1 MIGETAR
8 ASPKRLRAHVEA
20 LEGERHSASSPGAKR
35 RAMNYVRSQLA
46 SLGLSPVLDP
56 FSFQGEIHH
65 NIVATIPGSDPSA
78 PRILVGAHIDT
89 VRGSPGADDNASGVA
104 GLLECA
110 RILASTR
117 SGGDGSDRERSGE
130 GSGEGSSDEESL
142 VEEGTDSGRG
152 RSPFRSTVELVVFD
166 LEEQQL
172 FTYRV
177 GSRRHTARA
186 RREGV
191 EYAGGLIFEMIGY
204 TSKEAGSQRIPLL
217 VRWKDIPRTGDF
229 LAAVGDWKS
238 GDLLRS
244 FEDAARHAAPELDVY
259 SHRTPFRGWLVWQ
272 TRLSDNASF
281 WSEGYP
287 ALMLTDTAFLRNP
300 HYHGAGDTAVTL
312 DYEFMGRVVDSTVEC
327 VRRMAVP
334 PSGSS

>member
-1 MIGETAR
+1 MR
-8 ASPKRLRAHVEA
+8 ASPRRLRAHVDA
-20 LEGERHSASSPGAKR
+20 LEGERHSHSSPGAKR
-35 RAMNYVRSQLA
+35 RAMNYVRSELA
-46 SLGLSPVLDP
+46 STGLSPVLDP
-56 FSFQGEIHH
+56 FSFQGETHH
-65 NIVATIPGSDPSA
+65 NIVATIPGTDPSA

-104 GLLECA
+104 GVLECA
-110 RILASTR
+110 RLLAGT
-117 SGGDGSDRERSGE
+117 
-130 GSGEGSSDEESL
+130 GSGEDAVGGDRHGEPGSGG
-142 VEEGTDSGRG
+142 EGVPL
-152 RSPFRSTVELVVFD
+152 RSRATVELVVFD

-186 RREGV
+186 RRQGI
-191 EYAGGLIFEMIGY
+191 EYAGALIFEMIGF
-204 TSKEAGSQRIPLL
+204 TSEEAGSQRVPLL
-217 VRWKDIPRTGDF
+217 VRWKDIPRTGSF

-244 FEDAARHAAPELDVY
+244 FGESAGDAAPGLEVY
-259 SHRTPFRGWLVWQ
+259 THRTPFRGWLVWQ

-281 WSEGYP
+281 WSEGFP

-312 DYEFMGRVVDSTVEC
+312 DYEFMGRVVDATVEC
-327 VRRMAVP
+327 VRRLARGS
-334 PSGSS
+334 SGSSAPAA